1 MLTEKIEYD
10 GRVDARQTTSGMTL
24 WGCHSRNYQAGIQ
37 KRHGCPTDNLGYNKG
52 GHSRSFHP
60 CHSRSFQAGIQKR
73 HGCPTNNLGHDKGY
87 GYPTDNLGHDKGVDI
102 RWKNSGMT
110 DVIDTRKKHGLKIE
124 E

>member
-24 WGCHSRNYQAGIQ
+24 WGCHSRNPQARIQ
-37 KRHGCPTDNLGYNKG
+37 KRHGYPTNNLGYDKG
-52 GHSRSFHP
+52 GHSRSFL
-60 CHSRSFQAGIQKR
+60 AGIQKR

-87 GYPTDNLGHDKGVDI
+87 GYPTDNLGYDRGVDI

-110 DVIDTRKKHGLKIE
+110 DVIDTRKKHGLKVE